1 MKFTDLNPAEGI
13 GSNCYL
19 LEIGPFRI
27 VVDAGMNPKEVG
39 SAAIPSFGHLD
50 GHELDLI
57 LLTHCHLDHLGTLP
71 IVWRKFPQTPILCSR
86 PSEILA
92 PRMLRNSC
100 TVMRRQRDEL
110 RIPEYPLY
118 TYPEVEALGD
128 HLQGIQFNRPFHLA
142 KGDEELTVTLHP
154 AGHIPGAAG
163 ATIEYKHRRIF
174 ITGDVLF
181 RDQCILD
188 GAEFP
193 TEPCDT
199 LIMETTHGI
208 KVREEEYSRE
218 READNLLQGINDTL
232 ENNGTV
238 LIPVFALG
246 RMQEVLTILNNARRE
261 RRLTKCP
268 IFCSGLGLDLIDYF
282 DTISRKTGL
291 VHFRRTVLK
300 ELEAKPLRY
309 SFTPGKAPQR
319 GIYVVS
325 SGMMVENT
333 PSYAIA
339 AALLDHPRNS
349 IFFVGYCDPL
359 TPGGQLLHAPKGAP
373 FLFDALDYQAEIHA
387 RVEKFDFSGHAD
399 RNELMDYALLRDPR
413 TIVLT
418 HGDAPAR
425 EWFENSFA
433 EVAPKLKVHNP
444 KHLTT
449 IEV

>member
-19 LEIGPFRI
+19 LEIGSFRI
-27 VVDAGMNPKEVG
+27 LVDAGMNPKETG
-39 SAAIPSFGHLD
+39 AAAVPSFDFLD
-50 GHELDLI
+50 GYDLDLI
-57 LLTHCHLDHLGTLP
+57 ILTHCHLDHLGTLP

-118 TYPEVEALGD
+118 TYPEIEALGD
-128 HLQGIQFNRPFHLA
+128 HLMGIPFNRPYHLD
-142 KGDEELTVTLHP
+142 KGNDAITVTLHP
-154 AGHIPGAAG
+154 AGHIPGAASM
-163 ATIEYKHRRIF
+163 TITHKHRRIF

-181 RDQCILD
+181 RSQCILD
-188 GAEFP
+188 GAELP
-193 TEPCDT
+193 DEDCDT
-199 LIMETTHGI
+199 LIMETTHGV
-208 KVREEEYSRE
+208 KVRHGEYCRE
-218 READNLLQGINDTL
+218 REAEGLIEGINSTL
-232 ENNGTV
+232 ENNGSV

-246 RMQEVLTILNNARRE
+246 RMQEVLTILNNARGE
-261 RRLTKCP
+261 RRLKRSP

-291 VHFRRTVLK
+291 VNFRRTVLRD
-300 ELEAKPLRY
+300 LDAKPLRY
-309 SFTPGKAPQR
+309 SFVPGKEPQR

-339 AALLDHPRNS
+339 AALLENPRNS

-359 TPGGQLLHAPKGAP
+359 TPGGQLLHTAEGET
-373 FLFDALDYQAEIHA
+373 FVFDALDYQAEIRA
-387 RVEKFDFSGHAD
+387 QVKKFDFSGHAD
-399 RNELMDYALLRDPR
+399 RDELMDFALARDPR
-413 TIVLT
+413 AVILT

-425 EWFENSFA
+425 EWFEQTFA
-433 EVAPKLKVHNP
+433 EQAPKMKVHNP
-444 KHLTT
+444 KHLKT